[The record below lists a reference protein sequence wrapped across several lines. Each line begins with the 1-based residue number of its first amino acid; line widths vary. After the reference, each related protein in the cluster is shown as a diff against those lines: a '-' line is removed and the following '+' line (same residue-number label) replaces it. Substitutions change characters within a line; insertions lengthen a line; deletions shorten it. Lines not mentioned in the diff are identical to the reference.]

1 MCVFVRSSIMK
12 VINEDQDNWEDNL
25 ESILFCYRSS
35 KNDSTKFSPFF
46 LMYGREPK
54 LPIELAVGGSSRC
67 NDRDSAQVSLDT
79 KVEQLLKLK
88 KSVHDLATKNIE
100 KAQDRQKR
108 NYNKKHDS
116 TKECTIIRLGYYK
129 ATFALETCLAI

>member
-1 MCVFVRSSIMK
+1 MK

-25 ESILFCYRSS
+25 DSILFCYRSS

-54 LPIELAVGGSSRC
+54 LPIELAVEGSPRC
-67 NDRDSAQVSLDT
+67 DDQDSTQVSLDT
-79 KVEQLLKLK
+79 KVELLLKLK
-88 KSVHDLATKNIE
+88 KSVHDLAMENIR

-108 NYNKKHDS
+108 NYDKKHDS
-116 TKECTIIRLGYYK
+116 MKVCTYM
-129 ATFALETCLAI
+129 